1 MSYVFSAIIPFVE
14 INQTKTLIVLFVSLC
29 VMCLGRGGGG
39 GGGGGGGLGIIYGG
53 EASPMPTFL

>member
-29 VMCLGRGGGG
+29 VMCLGGGGG
-39 GGGGGGGLGIIYGG
+39 GGGGRLGIIYGG